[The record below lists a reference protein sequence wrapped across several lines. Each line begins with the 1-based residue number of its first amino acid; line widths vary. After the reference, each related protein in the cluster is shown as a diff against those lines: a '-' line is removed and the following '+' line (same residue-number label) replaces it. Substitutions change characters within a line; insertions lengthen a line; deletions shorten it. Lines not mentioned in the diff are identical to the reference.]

1 MRYFI
6 LVFLIFSILSCEKQ
20 DLRPCLCEHINST
33 WKGNNSAS
41 IHIPNAFTPNK
52 DGNNEVFRP
61 VMFYSNFYESVLNPH
76 FKIFN
81 YNNELVFES
90 KDLTNF
96 SWDGENQQVG
106 KYRYELIFSQLDNPV
121 QIELEGYVY
130 LIRLDPDLPLNYIF
144 NLSNLNNCQFGD
156 QIDPIQGFIYP
167 TNDDIINYLDF

>member
-6 LVFLIFSILSCEKQ
+6 LVFFIVSILSCEKK

-33 WKGNNSAS
+33 WKGNNSATVY
-41 IHIPNAFTPNK
+41 IPNAFTPNK
-52 DGNNEVFRP
+52 DGQNEVFRP
-61 VMFYSNFYESVLNPH
+61 SLVNVLNPH
-76 FKIFN
+76 IKIFN

-106 KYRYELIFSQLDNPV
+106 KYRYELIFSKLDDQV
-121 QIELEGYVY
+121 EIELEGYVY

-144 NLSNLNNCQFGD
+144 KDYNSSNLNNCQFGD
-156 QIDPIQGFIYP
+156 QIDRIQGFIYP
-167 TNDDIINYLDF
+167 TNEDIINYPDF